1 VSAARR
7 DTLLWLAQRW
17 SAAVLALCL
26 LVHLA
31 GIIYA
36 VRGGLTAAEI
46 LGRTRGN
53 APFALFYGLFV
64 VAISIHAPLGLR
76 AILTEWTLWR
86 GRSQDLALAALA
98 VLLLGLGLRAV
109 WAVVQ

>member
-1 VSAARR
+1 MTPARR
-7 DTLLWLAQRW
+7 DALLWLAQRW

-26 LVHLA
+26 AVHLA
-31 GIIYA
+31 VIIYA

-53 APFALFYGLFV
+53 APLAAFYGLFV
-64 VAISIHAPLGLR
+64 VAVSIHAPLGLR
-76 AILTEWTLWR
+76 AILSEWTLWR
-86 GRSQDLALAALA
+86 GRSQAWAMAALA
-98 VLLLGLGLRAV
+98 VLLFGLGLRAV

>member
-1 VSAARR
+1 MTPARR

-53 APFALFYGLFV
+53 APFGIFYGLFV

-76 AILTEWTLWR
+76 AILTEWTGWR
-86 GRSQDLALAALA
+86 GRSQGLAMAALA

>member
-1 VSAARR
+1 VTPARR
-7 DTLLWLAQRW
+7 DTLFWLAQRT

-31 GIIYA
+31 VIIYA
-36 VRGGLTAAEI
+36 VRSGLTAAEI

-53 APFALFYGLFV
+53 APLAAFYGVFV
-64 VAISIHAPLGLR
+64 IAVSVHAPLGLR
-76 AILTEWTLWR
+76 AILSEWTLWR
-86 GRSQDLALAALA
+86 SRSQTWAMAALA
-98 VLLLGLGLRAV
+98 VLLFGLGMRAV